1 MRKIALE
8 EHFMA
13 PGFEA
18 YWASTFVNI
27 SPDLSGK
34 ALAALSDFDDRRL
47 ETMQRDGIEFAVLS
61 LAGPGVQIERD
72 TSVAISGAKL
82 ANDLLAH
89 QVSKRPKQYGGFAHL
104 PLQDPSAAADELER
118 SVRELG
124 FCGGMVN
131 GCTNGV
137 YLDDQRYEIFWERA
151 AALETPIYIHP
162 NNPVDIPSMY
172 QGHSELWGPVWSW
185 GVETATHALR
195 IVFAGVFARYPKAT
209 LILGHMG
216 EAIPFQL
223 WRLDSRWQIAN
234 RGGRS
239 LLEPPST
246 YIRKNIAVTTS
257 GVCSLEPLRCALAAL
272 GEDRIMFSA
281 DYPFENTAE
290 AAHFIDTAPI
300 SDRLRE
306 QLCYMNAER
315 ILNLPI

>member
-89 QVSKRPKQYGGFAHL
+89 QVSKRPKKYGGFAHL

-131 GCTNGV
+131 GCTKQTLVEATCQENEGGGAGETELKARTV
-137 YLDDQRYEIFWERA
+137 EIDGSPKNDHDSCGGEHIKVGA
-151 AALETPIYIHP
+151 
-162 NNPVDIPSMY
+162 
-172 QGHSELWGPVWSW
+172 G
-185 GVETATHALR
+185 TAYHAGF
-195 IVFAGVFARYPKAT
+195 I
-209 LILGHMG
+209 
-216 EAIPFQL
+216 
-223 WRLDSRWQIAN
+223 
-234 RGGRS
+234 GGRTGVRIRA
-239 LLEPPST
+239 EPIGRGWWRQPRGRPVIAK
-246 YIRKNIAVTTS
+246 IR
-257 GVCSLEPLRCALAAL
+257 P
-272 GEDRIMFSA
+272 FS
-281 DYPFENTAE
+281 
-290 AAHFIDTAPI
+290 I
-300 SDRLRE
+300 
-306 QLCYMNAER
+306 
-315 ILNLPI
+315 